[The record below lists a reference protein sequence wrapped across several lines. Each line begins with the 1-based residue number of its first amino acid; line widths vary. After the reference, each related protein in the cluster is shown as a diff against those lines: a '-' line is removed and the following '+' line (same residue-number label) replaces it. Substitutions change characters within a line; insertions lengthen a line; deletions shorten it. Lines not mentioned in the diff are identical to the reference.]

1 MDDTFQRL
9 GVTPLVLADVHQTF
23 LAGQVAC
30 LRTPLNKTIEVSNSM
45 KAPCQRLRTHFE

>member
-1 MDDTFQRL
+1 MDEAVEGL
-9 GVTPLVLADVHQTF
+9 GMAPLVLADVHQTF

-45 KAPCQRLRTHFE
+45 KGAVPKAANTF

>member
-1 MDDTFQRL
+1 VDDTLERL
-9 GVTPLVLADVHQTF
+9 GVTPLVLADVHQAF

-45 KAPCQRLRTHFE
+45 KGAVPKAANTF